1 MASPSKN
8 VVEAVFGNLK
18 RVVKLRHY
26 LKQKNIDI
34 VISMMTDA
42 NIIATFA
49 CLGTKMICIGSERN
63 HPGKHQP
70 GVIWQKLRKFTYYLT
85 DVVVA
90 QTESAEKWLQD
101 NTYVRNTTI
110 IPNPLVIPIPSIE
123 PFKNTNLLT
132 ENKVVLTVGRL
143 VDQKQFSHLIDI
155 FKKLADHHPKWVLV
169 IVGEGELRQALEEQ
183 VKQLGLT
190 KRVFLPGRVGNISDW
205 YKEANI
211 FALTSKFEGF
221 PNVLLEAMAHK
232 VCVVSYDCD
241 AGPAEIIEDGVTGR
255 LVTANNKEEFYNV
268 LNQLMHNDRLT
279 TLIGNRAESS
289 VIHKF
294 EESKIM
300 RSWEQL
306 LHTKSST
313 AKNRIKRGTNHN

>member
-1 MASPSKN
+1 
-8 VVEAVFGNLK
+8 
-18 RVVKLRHY
+18 
-26 LKQKNIDI
+26 
-34 VISMMTDA
+34 
-42 NIIATFA
+42 
-49 CLGTKMICIGSERN
+49 
-63 HPGKHQP
+63 
-70 GVIWQKLRKFTYYLT
+70 
-85 DVVVA
+85 
-90 QTESAEKWLQD
+90 
-101 NTYVRNTTI
+101 
-110 IPNPLVIPIPSIE
+110 
-123 PFKNTNLLT
+123 
-132 ENKVVLTVGRL
+132 L